1 MTMSE
6 KALLT
11 LFGDLRENGMTKM
24 YEQYQ
29 RLFISGI
36 VSTSTHPINYETF
49 IDEVSSV
56 DVYELPDEMRK
67 FLTDV
72 VRGGDNLRYHRII
85 IDDIMIHYVFIN
97 NNELGDRVPG
107 FDHPAAVSNIMINA
121 EYVEPKKSD
130 NDTQVQPTSFREYA
144 AIVVGDKSPDI
155 NDKTRNHI
163 VKHEFAHVIIKYIT
177 SVVDNQLLLRNKENL
192 TDNEIK
198 DFIEFLCD
206 FIQFDNMT
214 INKYTTNPISD
225 FADSMEDLFKPD
237 VIEKYNNYL
246 KEISEF
252 YTMFE

>member
-1 MTMSE
+1 MSE

-36 VSTSTHPINYETF
+36 VATATHPINHETF
-49 IDEVSSV
+49 MEELSSV
-56 DVYELPDEMRK
+56 DAGELPDEMRK

-72 VRGGDNLRYHRII
+72 VKDGDDLRYHRIC

-107 FDHPAAVSNIMINA
+107 FDHPAAVSSIMINVD
-121 EYVEPKKSD
+121 YVEPKKSD
-130 NDTQVQPTSFREYA
+130 GDAQTSPVSYREYA
-144 AIVVGDKSPDI
+144 AIVIGDKSPDI
-155 NDKTRNHI
+155 NDKTRTHI

-177 SVVDNQLLLRNKENL
+177 SVVDNQLLLRNKEKL
-192 TDNEIK
+192 TDDEIK

-214 INKYTTNPISD
+214 INKYTPNPISE

-237 VIEKYNNYL
+237 VIEKYNGYL